1 MNTLSPIYKFM
12 IRQALKKVP
21 KESIQKLKNIDK
33 NIPKNIDKNNF
44 KHKKNK
50 IK

>member
-12 IRQALKKVP
+12 IRQTLKKVP
-21 KESIQKLKNIDK
+21 KESIQKLITINKNT
-33 NIPKNIDKNNF
+33 DKNNF